1 MTNATFST
9 TMFDAVCKAV
19 NNPENWEELSNGQ
32 RELIWNFVDADVVQ
46 FCGPEVGAGDLHWR
60 EHYKQFDAACAA
72 LEAARGEP
80 FNTKE
85 NRN

>member
-19 NNPENWEELSNGQ
+19 ADSENWQYANGTMELN
-32 RELIWNFVDADVVQ
+32 WNFVDADVAK
-46 FCGPEVGAGDLHWR
+46 FFGPEVGAPRVEWS
-60 EHYKQFDAACAA
+60 EHYKQFDAACRA
-72 LEAARGEP
+72 LEAARGEAYP
-80 FNTKE
+80 TKE